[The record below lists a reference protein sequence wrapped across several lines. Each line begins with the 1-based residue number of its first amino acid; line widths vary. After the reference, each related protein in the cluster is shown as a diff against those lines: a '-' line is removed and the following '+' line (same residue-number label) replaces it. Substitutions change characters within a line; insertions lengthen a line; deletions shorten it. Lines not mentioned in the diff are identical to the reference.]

1 MLCAGRT
8 TCHLYGL
15 HLGLLPECVL
25 GPSFPLGRF
34 HSNSSLPFLWEEMAG
49 LTQRVTWLYL
59 ATVGLHLSVL
69 DQLFSSEV
77 TEVWPYQRSGQQVQN

>member
-1 MLCAGRT
+1 MCAR
-8 TCHLYGL
+8 
-15 HLGLLPECVL
+15 PF
-25 GPSFPLGRF
+25 PSLGRF

-69 DQLFSSEV
+69 DQLV
-77 TEVWPYQRSGQQVQN
+77 VQQ